1 MRPNK
6 ETTAAKPGKLREL
19 PAANAPVMIAPV
31 MTNRRFHIRA
41 AGPQDGDMVARLCA
55 ALSAHEG
62 APPPAFTAEDFRR
75 RACGPDALFSGLI
88 AEQEGRP
95 VGYALHKRDYDT
107 DRLERCVH
115 LLDLFVENTARG
127 GGIGRALM
135 ASAAAA
141 GKAYGA
147 TLAYWGVL
155 QGNPLAR
162 DFYRRI
168 GGIENSAMSLW
179 GVDDEGF
186 DRLCRRPLPA
196 GVTMR
201 QGTATDVPLLTR
213 FLENLFADMDEP
225 PPPEIGP
232 RLMRDGFGPEPFFE
246 TLIAERGG
254 DPLGYAMS
262 WLTYET
268 QEAESVIALSDLYVL
283 PEGRGSGIGTALMG
297 EVARCGRRRGAGG
310 LWWPV
315 LKSNERAR
323 RYYARFATE
332 DSEALYCTLDGEA
345 FQQLA
350 ASVPALC
357 S

>member
-1 MRPNK
+1 M
-6 ETTAAKPGKLREL
+6 
-19 PAANAPVMIAPV
+19 PAAGAPGMIAPV
-31 MTNRRFHIRA
+31 MTNRQFHIRA
-41 AGPQDGDMVARLCA
+41 AGPQDGDTVARLCA

-62 APPPAFTAEDFRR
+62 APPPAFTGDDFRR
-75 RACGPDALFSGLI
+75 QACGPEALFSGLI
-88 AEQEGRP
+88 AEQDGRP
-95 VGYALHKRDYDT
+95 VGYVLHKRDYDT
-107 DRLERCVH
+107 DRLERGVH
-115 LLDLFVENTARG
+115 VLDLFVENTARG

-168 GGIENSAMSLW
+168 GGVENSAMSLW

-196 GVTMR
+196 GVAMR
-201 QGTATDVPLLTR
+201 EGTLADVPLLTR
-213 FLENLFADMDEP
+213 FLKNLFADMDEP

-232 RLMRDGFGPEPFFE
+232 RLARDGFGPAPFFE
-246 TLIAERGG
+246 ILIAERGG
-254 DPLGYAMS
+254 RALGYAMS

-297 EVARCGRRRGAGG
+297 EVARRGRERGAGG

-323 RYYARFATE
+323 HYYARFAIE
-332 DSEALYCTLDGEA
+332 DPDALYCTLDGEA
-345 FQQLA
+345 FRRLA
-350 ASVPALC
+350 ASAPAMHP
-357 S
+357 